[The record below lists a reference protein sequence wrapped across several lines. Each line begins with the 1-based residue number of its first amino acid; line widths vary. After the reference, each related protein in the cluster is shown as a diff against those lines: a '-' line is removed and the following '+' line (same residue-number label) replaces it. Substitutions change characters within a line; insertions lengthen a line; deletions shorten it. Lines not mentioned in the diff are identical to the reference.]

1 MMIAMAL
8 LFYSSI
14 FFILFAYLGYP
25 LVLFVMG
32 AFRRRR
38 VRRAEVFPPLTVII
52 TAYNEEKRM
61 AAKLDNTLAQDY
73 PRENLQILVASDG
86 STDDTHK
93 IVSSYADRGVQLVP
107 VAERRGKE
115 NAQKEAI
122 RQATGDI
129 YVFSDVATQLDP
141 GGLKQIVGNFADPS
155 VGCVS
160 SEDRLVRKD
169 GQPAG
174 EGIYV
179 RYEMLLRRLESRVN
193 SLVGLSG
200 SFFAAR
206 REACRNL
213 SADMQSDF
221 CTLLS
226 CIKMGLRGICD
237 PAAIGYY
244 LDVSDPSKEMDR
256 KIRTVLRGLTV
267 LFRHAGLFNVF
278 RYGFFSFQLF
288 SHKLLRW
295 LVPFWMFAAL
305 VSNAILAPTSL
316 GYLVL
321 FFVQLGFYLTAL
333 FFAPRAALPRNML
346 VRLITYFVSVN
357 VAIIVAW
364 WRYLRGVRVVM
375 WTPSER

>member
-1 MMIAMAL
+1 MMITMAI

-14 FFILFAYLGYP
+14 FFVFFAYIGYP
-25 LVLFVMG
+25 LVLLCIG
-32 AFRRRR
+32 TFRRLH
-38 VRRAEVFPPLTVII
+38 VNRADVFPPLTVII
-52 TAYNEEKRM
+52 TAYNEEKRI
-61 AAKLDNTLAQDY
+61 AAKLENTLAQSY
-73 PRENLQILVASDG
+73 PKESIQILVASDG
-86 STDDTHK
+86 STDDTHE
-93 IVSSYADRGVQLVP
+93 IVERYADRGITLVP

-141 GGLKQIVGNFADPS
+141 DGLKQIVSNFADPA

-179 RYEMLLRRLESRVN
+179 RYEMMLRRLESRVN

-206 REACRNL
+206 KEVCSNFA
-213 SADMQSDF
+213 ADMQSDF
-221 CTLLS
+221 CSLLN
-226 CIKMGLRGICD
+226 CVKMGLRGVCD
-237 PAAIGYY
+237 SAAIGYY
-244 LDVSDPSKEMDR
+244 LDVSDPNKEMDR

-267 LFRHAGLFNVF
+267 LFRHASLFNVF

-295 LVPFWMFAAL
+295 LVPFWMFTAL
-305 VSNAILAPTSL
+305 VSNAMLASTSL

-321 FFVQLGFYLTAL
+321 LFLQLVFYLIAL
-333 FFAPRAALPRNML
+333 FFAFRPALPRNML
-346 VRLITYFVSVN
+346 ARLITYFVSVN

-364 WRYLRGVRVVM
+364 WRYLRGVRVVL